1 MIWHVVS
8 EVVFHPPPDTLFSPR
23 TPEKRAGHWSLSPL
37 LLFTSYLSADGLY
50 IHFICICKACLSQ
63 GALMNPWLSGN
74 ILGRGKFVIR
84 SNDSAKPIV
93 LFLWYQL
100 LLHWKHL
107 LIWCSNAGP
116 WDTDLLQLIQRN
128 CIKGQQGWWMKCL
141 YSNEK
146 SHADG
151 K

>member
-1 MIWHVVS
+1 MLWMIWHVVS

-84 SNDSAKPIV
+84 SNDSAKPIA

-128 CIKGQQGWWMKCL
+128 CIKGQQGWWM
-141 YSNEK
+141 EK